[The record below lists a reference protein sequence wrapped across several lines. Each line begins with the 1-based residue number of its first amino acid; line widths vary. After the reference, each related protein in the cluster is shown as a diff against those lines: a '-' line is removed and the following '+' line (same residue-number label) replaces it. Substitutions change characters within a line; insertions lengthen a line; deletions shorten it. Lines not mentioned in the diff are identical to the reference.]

1 MIKIKAFTLGELLVV
16 LVVSS
21 IAITISFL
29 ALENVQKQLKS
40 IQSIFETQQQINH
53 LERSIT
59 TDLNLFI
66 GVYNA
71 TKNNI
76 VFKDGNK
83 VILYQISKD
92 HILRN
97 RDTIALS
104 PKKLTFYLNGKQ
116 VADGAIDALEFS
128 FSKTYAQGGFFSYKI
143 KDAAHYMNKNT
154 RNGL

>member
-1 MIKIKAFTLGELLVV
+1 MRKKRVRCLCNLIKLKKYF
-16 LVVSS
+16 

-116 VADGAIDALEFS
+116 VTDGAIDALEFS
-128 FSKTYAQGGFFSYKI
+128 FSNISIASLI
-143 KDAAHYMNKNT
+143 W
-154 RNGL
+154 

>member
-1 MIKIKAFTLGELLVV
+1 M
-16 LVVSS
+16 
-21 IAITISFL
+21 
-29 ALENVQKQLKS
+29 QKQLKS

-104 PKKLTFYLNGKQ
+104 TKKLTFYLNGKQ
-116 VADGAIDALEFS
+116 VTDGAIDALEFS

-143 KDAAHYMNKNT
+143 KDAAHYMNKNST
-154 RNGL
+154 NGL

>member
-1 MIKIKAFTLGELLVV
+1 MKKIKAFTLGELLVV

-40 IQSIFETQQQINH
+40 IQDIFETQQQINH

-66 GVYNA
+66 AVYNA
-71 TKNNI
+71 SKNNI

-83 VILYQISKD
+83 TIQYQIRKD
-92 HILRN
+92 YILRN
-97 RDTIALS
+97 KDTIALS
-104 PKKLTFYLNGKQ
+104 PKEITCYLNGIQ
-116 VADGAIDALEFS
+116 VKNGTIDALEFS
-128 FSKTYAQGGFFSYKI
+128 FSKTYSQNGFFSYKI
-143 KDAAHYMNKNT
+143 KDAAYYMNKNT
-154 RNGL
+154 KNGF

>member
-71 TKNNI
+71 TT
-76 VFKDGNK
+76 VS
-83 VILYQISKD
+83 YT
-92 HILRN
+92 H
-97 RDTIALS
+97 
-104 PKKLTFYLNGKQ
+104 LTLPTTPY
-116 VADGAIDALEFS
+116 V
-128 FSKTYAQGGFFSYKI
+128 
-143 KDAAHYMNKNT
+143 
-154 RNGL
+154 